1 MKKRDGPFV
10 FLKCPS
16 ISEDKSGLRDFCN
29 VPTIAL
35 FLILKHK
42 VKVIMNINIC
52 RLGGHRRGEFLHQFR
67 KREQD
72 LMPKIPPSLK
82 E

>member
-1 MKKRDGPFV
+1 MPIR
-10 FLKCPS
+10 
-16 ISEDKSGLRDFCN
+16 R
-29 VPTIAL
+29 
-35 FLILKHK
+35 
-42 VKVIMNINIC
+42 
-52 RLGGHRRGEFLHQFR
+52 HRRGEFLHLFV